1 MINTNQRK
9 EERMDQFL
17 KSVLEPAAEEYMDEL
32 VYRAVYPARAIPTNL
47 DKKCRDIISGKP
59 CCLLK
64 GVIKVILVAA
74 VSVSMMAATSFAV
87 YTGVKKG
94 LLMKLETE
102 PEGSRITFVGEDVE
116 TVSAVSSPGKIEL
129 SYIPD
134 GFECVYRDDETI
146 RYTDKNDNIIV
157 IDRSMMCSY
166 SSVLMNT
173 ENAYVTPVI
182 CQGHEGYTSVSEVN
196 GKVQVHYMWFNTKT
210 RISYKFVTIGLDEI
224 ETEKILEGIIC
235 EDEEH

>member
-134 GFECVYRDDETI
+134 GFECVKKTDDYV
-146 RYTDKNDNIIV
+146 RYADKNGNSFIFKMTNTALLDLMLWDTERSIISPV
-157 IDRSMMCSY
+157 TYENYEGYKSIIENSVDGRMQISFVLYNEGKQSVYRSMFIGI
-166 SSVLMNT
+166 N
-173 ENAYVTPVI
+173 E
-182 CQGHEGYTSVSEVN
+182 SEIN
-196 GKVQVHYMWFNTKT
+196 
-210 RISYKFVTIGLDEI
+210 S
-224 ETEKILEGIIC
+224 ILEGINH
-235 EDEEH
+235 EVE

>member
-134 GFECVYRDDETI
+134 GFECVKKTDDYMICFDE
-146 RYTDKNDNIIV
+146 
-157 IDRSMMCSY
+157 SG
-166 SSVLMNT
+166 SSVLVEMYSIGSRTAILKDT
-173 ENAYVTPVI
+173 ENAEVTPVSYD
-182 CQGHEGYTSVSEVN
+182 GYEGYKCVGKSETNGRVKVSLILFDHNNHIIYNLTS
-196 GKVQVHYMWFNTKT
+196 
-210 RISYKFVTIGLDEI
+210 IGIEELEI
-224 ETEKILEGIIC
+224 DKIWEGIKN
-235 EDEEH
+235 ENK